1 MSEETETVPASRR
14 PQKRQLPALSR
25 GETVGRYVI
34 LDRLGHGG
42 MGVVYRA
49 FDPDLDRRIAL
60 KLVRSVSKDTTAR
73 LMREAQALAK
83 VAHPNI
89 VSVFDVGEYGDTVFI
104 AMELIEGKN
113 LHEWVKETQPDW
125 RTLVGYL
132 VDAGRGLAAAHAAG
146 LVHRDFKPHNVIV
159 GTDGRV
165 RVLDFG
171 VARKAI
177 WTGDEGADEESD
189 ESGRSG
195 PLPRIMP
202 SRLTGTWG
210 YMAPEQRK
218 KQVLDARADQFAFGV
233 SAWEVLFGQRP
244 FEAETQAEYAE
255 AAAAGRVRQ
264 PPANNPTPAWV
275 RRVLLRTLS
284 PNPDD
289 RYRSMDDV
297 LSALTTDPARRRWE
311 YVTAGIV
318 ISVAAAATFAISSLG
333 SGSAPCE
340 DAARHMDGVWDQSI
354 SARLDSA
361 FRASGASFAG
371 DAAAKVRSALDKKRD
386 KWVAMHREACRATRI
401 TGEQSTALLDLRMSC
416 LAHRKRELGALVT
429 QLVTSPDAAR
439 VAASVEA
446 VAQLPAIDACADR
459 DALAAVI
466 PPPPDPARRADI
478 DAAGEELATINAMLS
493 TGQWPDARS
502 RAERVQA
509 RAKQLDFAPLV
520 AEAGLARGLAE
531 RLAGSSPT
539 AELALAEAAQ
549 AAARAHL
556 DETAARVWSELAWV
570 VGYEQER
577 APEGLALAAAAEA
590 SALRASATPLQLA
603 EVAHTRA
610 TILLA
615 KGDQPAALKEAE
627 RALSLLASAPEAD
640 FETADMLTTLAMIRS
655 EQGDY
660 RAAEAAHRQA
670 LARRK
675 AALGEAH
682 PKVADSLDNL
692 GVVLFHQGAFAEAK
706 TYYEQALALRLA
718 ALGPG
723 HRDVG
728 TSHNNLGGLAMEAGD
743 AKSAQAHLETA
754 LAIYEKALGPT
765 HADLAIPLSNLGELA
780 ARRGDFAQ
788 SLTYCTRALGIDEA
802 AAPDDPKLAYDLVC
816 IGEAHI
822 GAGSATQA
830 IAPLE
835 RALALRTASKG
846 DDGELARTQFA
857 LARALPGSEK
867 VRAKRL
873 ATTARAGFAAAGEQW
888 KARLGQVDAWLA
900 TPR

>member
-1 MSEETETVPASRR
+1 M
-14 PQKRQLPALSR
+14 KRALPALSR

-34 LDRLGHGG
+34 LDRLGLGG

-73 LMREAQALAK
+73 LLREGQALAK
-83 VAHPNI
+83 VSHPNI
-89 VSVFDVGEYGDTVFI
+89 VQVFDVGEYGDTVFI

-113 LHEWVKETQPDW
+113 LHEWTKESQPDW
-125 RTLVGYL
+125 RTLLGYL
-132 VDAGRGLAAAHAAG
+132 IDAGRGLAAAHAAG

-177 WTGDEGADEESD
+177 WTGEEGADEESD
-189 ESGRSG
+189 EPSTST

-233 SAWEVLFGQRP
+233 SAWELLHGQRP
-244 FEAETQAEYAE
+244 FEAETQHEYAE

-264 PPANNPTPAWV
+264 PPANNPTPVWV

-297 LSALTTDPARRRWE
+297 LTALTTDPTRRRWE

-333 SGSAPCE
+333 SGSSPCE
-340 DAARHMDGVWDQSI
+340 DATRHMDGVWDAGLA
-354 SARLDSA
+354 ARLDSA
-361 FRASGASFAG
+361 FRASGASFGA
-371 DAAAKVRSALDKKRD
+371 DAAAKVRVALDRTRD
-386 KWVAMHREACRATRI
+386 KWVTMHREACRATRI
-401 TGEQSTALLDLRMSC
+401 TGEQSTALLDLRMGC
-416 LAHRKRELGALVT
+416 LDRRKKEIGALVT

-439 VAASVEA
+439 VAAAVEA

-459 DALAAVI
+459 DALASVI
-466 PPPPDPARRADI
+466 PLPPDPARRADI
-478 DAAGEELATINAMLS
+478 EAARDELAAINALLA

-502 RAERVQA
+502 RAERVSA

-520 AEAGLARGLAE
+520 AEAGFARGLAE
-531 RLAGSSPT
+531 RHAGSFPT
-539 AELALAEAAQ
+539 AETALTEAAQ

-556 DETAARVWSELAWV
+556 DDIAARVWAELAWV
-570 VGYEQER
+570 VGYEEER
-577 APEGLALAAAAEA
+577 APEGLAFASAAEA
-590 SALRASATPLQLA
+590 ATLRASGSSLEIAQ
-603 EVAHTRA
+603 VAHTRA

-615 KGDQPAALKEAE
+615 KGDHPAALKEAE
-627 RALSLLASAPEAD
+627 RALALIANGAPEAD
-640 FETADMLTTLAMIRS
+640 FETADMLTTLAMVRS

-675 AALGEAH
+675 AALGDAH

-706 TYYEQALALRLA
+706 ANYEQALALRLA

-728 TSHNNLGGLAMEAGD
+728 TSHNNLGGLAMDTGD
-743 AKSAQAHLETA
+743 AKGAAAHLETA

-788 SLTYCTRALGIDEA
+788 SLAYCTRALGIDEA
-802 AAPDDPKLAYDLVC
+802 SAPDDPKLAYDLVC
-816 IGEAHI
+816 IGEAHL
-822 GAGSATQA
+822 GAGAPAQA
-830 IAPLE
+830 VAPLE
-835 RALALRTASKG
+835 RALALRTASPG
-846 DDGELARTQFA
+846 DAGELARTKFA
-857 LARALPGSEK
+857 LARALPASAK
-867 VRAKRL
+867 ARAVTL
-873 ATTARAGFAAAGEQW
+873 ATQAREGFAAAGDAW
-888 KARLGQVDAWLA
+888 KTRLADVDAWIGPA
-900 TPR
+900 R